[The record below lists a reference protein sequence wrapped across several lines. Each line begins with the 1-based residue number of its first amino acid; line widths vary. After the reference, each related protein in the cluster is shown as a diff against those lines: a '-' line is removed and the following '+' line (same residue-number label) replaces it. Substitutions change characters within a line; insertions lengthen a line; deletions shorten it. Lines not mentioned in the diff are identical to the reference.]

1 MGINGKFSAV
11 ALGVLIVSLAGPALA
26 GGMKGE
32 KNFSEVKIAHV
43 DSGLGRTNSG
53 GTAACPTAIVCMV
66 NGVII
71 NGPGQAACNGGR
83 AVVVQQC
90 HSKGR

>member
-1 MGINGKFSAV
+1 MGYNGKLGAA

-32 KNFSEVKIAHV
+32 KNFSEARTVRV
-43 DSGLGRTNSG
+43 DSGLGRTNAG
-53 GTAACPTAIVCMV
+53 GTAACPTQIVCMV

-71 NGPGQAACNGGR
+71 NGPPAGACNGGS
-83 AVVVQQC
+83 AVVVSQC
-90 HSKGR
+90 HKK